1 MVYRGNWKLQNDN
14 NGDIYHA
21 PVTHRSVAE
30 MNRVRYGAGKT
41 LDHFKNDQSPMLAK
55 YFGHGH
61 KLLDQR
67 PAIES
72 PWERAR
78 PVPGREVLGESLG
91 GRLGDAEAKR
101 YLDLTG
107 RSGINLVL
115 YPNLLLLGHGAFAV
129 YEPLEVARTNVRYYT
144 VLPNDAPPE
153 MNRLRVRFSED
164 FNNVGARDDNEI
176 FERIQNALENVPE
189 MEWLDFSK
197 GLGSGREHTGSDG
210 AITGNIS
217 DETGIRGS
225 YFWWKTLMNRD
236 FRPSVLGVEPP
247 GRE

>member
-1 MVYRGNWKLQNDN
+1 
-14 NGDIYHA
+14 
-21 PVTHRSVAE
+21 
-30 MNRVRYGAGKT
+30 
-41 LDHFKNDQSPMLAK
+41 
-55 YFGHGH
+55 
-61 KLLDQR
+61 
-67 PAIES
+67 
-72 PWERAR
+72 
-78 PVPGREVLGESLG
+78 VLGESLR

-197 GLGSGREHTGSDG
+197 GLGSGREHTGSDDTV
-210 AITGNIS
+210 TGNIS